1 MGTLVRYMSR
11 DIPEIGPE
19 ATLKDACDLMKQKK
33 VSFILV
39 VERDRHVGILT
50 EADVAR
56 RAIPDGHDPNTVKVR
71 TLMISFLITLDA
83 GRSVED
89 ANELMKE
96 KRIRHLLITENG
108 KVTGVLTMLG
118 LLRYFYD
125 VSRPNTKSNP

>member
-19 ATLKDACDLMKQKK
+19 ATLKEACERMRQKK
-33 VSFILV
+33 TNFLLV

-50 EADVAR
+50 GTDVTR
-56 RAIPDGHDPNTVKVR
+56 RAIPDGLDPNTVKVR

-83 GRSVED
+83 SRSIED

-96 KRIRHLLITENG
+96 KKIGHLLIMENG
-108 KVTGVLTMLG
+108 KGVGILTMLG

-125 VSRPNTKSNP
+125 VSRSNTKANP